1 MIHIIFKL
9 LHNLFDLYQVSLSK
23 MAKHW
28 NSFLSDYIMLCG
40 TQIHVAIANKDLLKP
55 PKECDAILYFFLKP
69 LGNANKMVFKP
80 SQIELALI
88 ISEMDS
94 KLALEKRK
102 DAYKQ
107 IEDSI
112 ALHSKLCKLNLGH

>member
-1 MIHIIFKL
+1 MMYNILTL
-9 LHNLFDLYQVSLSK
+9 LHNLFDLYQVSLFK

-28 NSFLSDYIMLCG
+28 NSFLSDYITLCG
-40 TQIHVAIANKDLLKP
+40 TQIYVAIANKDLLKP

-80 SQIELALI
+80 SQIKLALI

-94 KLALEKRK
+94 KLALKKREE
-102 DAYKQ
+102 AYKQ
-107 IEDSI
+107 TEDSI
-112 ALHSKLCKLNLGH
+112 AL